1 MPGEIIREII
11 TRLPG
16 IRLFNFYGQTELS
29 PVATVLKPEDQLR
42 KLGSAGRPALN
53 VETCVVDD
61 DDRPV
66 PPGTIGEI
74 VHRGP
79 HVTLGYWKNP
89 SITAEAFRNG
99 WFHSGDLGRSE
110 EHTSELQS
118 LMRISY
124 AVSCMK
130 KKQK

>member
-99 WFHSGDLGRSE
+99 LRSE
-110 EHTSELQS
+110 ERRVGKAGVRTCRSRWS
-118 LMRISY
+118 PIPY
-124 AVSCMK
+124 K
-130 KKQK
+130 KNTTL

>member
-61 DDRPV
+61 DERPV

-79 HVTLGYWKNP
+79 HWTAGYWKQT
-89 SITAEAFRNG
+89 SLTAAAFRNRRCP
-99 WFHSGDLGRSE
+99 SGELGAHESE
-110 EHTSELQS
+110 G
-118 LMRISY
+118 
-124 AVSCMK
+124 
-130 KKQK
+130 

>member
-42 KLGSAGRPALN
+42 KIGSAGRPALT
-53 VETCVVDD
+53 VETCVVDND
-61 DDRPV
+61 ERPV
-66 PPGTIGEI
+66 PPGTIGGI

-79 HVTLGYWKNP
+79 HVTLG
-89 SITAEAFRNG
+89 
-99 WFHSGDLGRSE
+99 RSE
-110 EHTSELQS
+110 ERRLGTEG
-118 LMRISY
+118 
-124 AVSCMK
+124 VMK
-130 KKQK
+130 GSSRWSQFH

>member
-74 VHRGP
+74 DHRGP
-79 HVTLGYWKNP
+79 HVTLGYWKKDRKSTRLN
-89 SITAEAFRNG
+89 SS
-99 WFHSGDLGRSE
+99 H
-110 EHTSELQS
+110 
-118 LMRISY
+118 
-124 AVSCMK
+124 
-130 KKQK
+130 